1 MLLCLFYK
9 SLHQVVASKDNNF
22 TTNNYVLDMKSITSS
37 ADKLI
42 EAPRIAK
49 NKPQAGP
56 MTRKKTN
63 GIQSDPP
70 EGEYIESILEILD
83 REMAVAETNPTMN
96 NTSGDMDLLV
106 ADLLGYLK
114 IED

>member
-1 MLLCLFYK
+1 
-9 SLHQVVASKDNNF
+9 
-22 TTNNYVLDMKSITSS
+22 MKSIASS
-37 ADKLI
+37 ADEII

-49 NKPQAGP
+49 NEPQAGP
-56 MTRKKTN
+56 MTHKKPH
-63 GIQSDPP
+63 GIQSALP

-83 REMAVAETNPTMN
+83 KEMAAAMTNPTMN
-96 NTSGDMDLLV
+96 DTSGDMDLLV

>member
-1 MLLCLFYK
+1 
-9 SLHQVVASKDNNF
+9 
-22 TTNNYVLDMKSITSS
+22 MKSIASS
-37 ADKLI
+37 ADEII

-56 MTRKKTN
+56 MTHKKPH
-63 GIQSDPP
+63 GIQSAPS

-83 REMAVAETNPTMN
+83 KEMAAAETNPTMN
-96 NTSGDMDLLV
+96 DTSGDMDLLV